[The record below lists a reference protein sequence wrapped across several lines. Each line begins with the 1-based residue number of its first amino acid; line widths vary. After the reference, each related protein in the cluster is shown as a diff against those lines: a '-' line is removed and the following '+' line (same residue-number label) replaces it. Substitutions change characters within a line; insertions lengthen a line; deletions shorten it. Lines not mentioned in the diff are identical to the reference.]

1 MAQFDTSAPLFQGD
15 ELGELRGDDS
25 LLKPGDLVELSS
37 EGSRRPVLAVCLGR
51 FNGYEHYYTSSAKWF
66 YGLGLRTLFTIRG
79 FASPD
84 EIAPVIAELPD
95 RAASLEDLNI
105 LQDLGHAPSREAGS
119 KLLLKMLQFVQT
131 SESIYQDHA
140 GTLDASSSFI
150 GDPKKHRYLTLYEI
164 AEFLLDERLKDHNGV
179 FAPAAL
185 YAVHRSLMLDEVF
198 FRPLRTMG
206 HRRSYIFEVSPLS
219 EVEIIQEVDEMA
231 RVYLDTPPDE
241 RKGLSL
247 SKFIETARKAI
258 DESRKRR
265 QWSQTGII
273 GPSTTEE
280 PQLPEWSSTDI
291 QILRFMELWAG
302 YQKFPNYSRL
312 QCSGSAILRAM
323 DRYQDALQLSPAAGW
338 TFLQEVSW
346 IPPWEIPARY
356 NVRFPDVEL
365 KRGGGFVRPAAAT
378 LEQHLTSDI
387 FADARKD
394 WEGVT
399 AYCIDSEATMDI
411 DDAVSLEKTS
421 VPGQYWI
428 HVHVAD
434 PASSF
439 AAGTPVAKYAE
450 LIPETI
456 YLPGHFERMLPSNI
470 SQEKF
475 SLAPD
480 KPCLTF
486 SALVNEEGQ
495 VLENQITPGR
505 MKEVVY
511 MTGEDVAAAI
521 GETRA
526 DPVPSSDK
534 IAVGP
539 EPQPSPAPPRKMT
552 RSTDLTRE
560 QLAELTKLSELGQA
574 IQTIRLQRGATPFF
588 QPRPEAAVYFDQVT
602 QSDQDNFV
610 VTSGDPSIRVGYAS
624 RTATA
629 LVEHAMRLAGEV
641 AARWCHDRGIPIPY
655 RTQPL
660 AAQNASLIQQYTR
673 DVFYPLLEAG
683 VRPGDA
689 QWRHLRA
696 LLGGDEISTTAGPYF
711 TLGVDMYTRA
721 TSPLRRFSDLIVHWQ
736 IEAAILHERRTGRSL
751 LLDNKNEGQGIGK
764 ANTEAEANRKDED
777 DDSNSVAAVDAD
789 DSNNFLPFSL
799 DRLNRMLPML
809 RMREQLTRTLTRRD
823 GADQWILQA
832 LVRAWQFGEA
842 ALPETF
848 RFEVVHVAGRR
859 SIIGRLDW
867 FERPALMRS
876 DGLEGIARMVDV
888 RIGDVFRVRLRD
900 VNVHAKQIFVEAV
913 ERLESVDASVDAGP
927 HGKQAEKGNVTAPV
941 TEGVE
946 AAAASAAAT
955 TI

>member
-1 MAQFDTSAPLFQGD
+1 M
-15 ELGELRGDDS
+15 
-25 LLKPGDLVELSS
+25 
-37 EGSRRPVLAVCLGR
+37 LAICLGR
-51 FNGYEHYYTSSAKWF
+51 FNGYEHYYTSSGKWF
-66 YGLGLRTLFTIRG
+66 YAMGVRTLFTVRG
-79 FASPD
+79 FASPE
-84 EIAPVIAELPD
+84 EINPIIAELPD
-95 RAASLEDLNI
+95 RGTSIEDLNI
-105 LQDLGHAPSREAGS
+105 LQDLGHTPSREKAS
-119 KLLLKMLQFVQT
+119 KLLLKMLKFVQS
-131 SESIYQDHA
+131 SEAIYQDHA

-150 GDPKKHRYLTLYEI
+150 GDSKKHRYLTLYEI
-164 AEFLLDERLKDHNGV
+164 ADLLLDERLKDRNGK
-179 FAPAAL
+179 FDPAAL
-185 YAVHRSLMLDEVF
+185 YAVHRSLLLDEVF
-198 FRPLRTMG
+198 FRPLRTTG

-219 EVEIIQEVDEMA
+219 EVRIVQEIDELV
-231 RVYLDTPPDE
+231 RVYLDTPPNE
-241 RKGLSL
+241 RHRSAL
-247 SKFIETARKAI
+247 SKFIKTARMAV

-265 QWSQTGII
+265 KWTQSGII

-280 PQLPEWSSTDI
+280 PQLPEWSNTDI

-323 DRYQDALQLSPAAGW
+323 DRYQDTPLLTPAAGW
-338 TFLQEVSW
+338 TFLQEVCW

-356 NVRFPDVEL
+356 TARFPDVEL
-365 KRGGGFVRPAAAT
+365 KRGGGFVRPSAAT
-378 LEQHLTSDI
+378 LEEHLKSDI

-434 PASSF
+434 PASSI

-495 VLENQITPGR
+495 VLEIQITPGR
-505 MKEVVY
+505 VKEVVY
-511 MTGEDVAAAI
+511 MTGEDVASAI

-526 DPVPSSDK
+526 DPVYSVDEM
-534 IAVGP
+534 IVGSPP
-539 EPQPSPAPPRKMT
+539 EPMPAPPRKMT
-552 RSTDLTRE
+552 RAADLTPE

-574 IQTIRLQRGATPFF
+574 VQAIRLQRGATPFF
-588 QPRPEAAVYFDQVT
+588 QPRPEANVSFDRVV
-602 QSDQDNFV
+602 QSDRDEFV
-610 VTSGDPSIRVGYAS
+610 LTSGDPSIRVGYS
-624 RTATA
+624 GRTATA

-641 AARWCHDRGIPIPY
+641 AARWCHDRGVPIPY

-660 AAQNASLIQQYTR
+660 AAQNAALIQQYTR
-673 DVFYPLLEAG
+673 DVFYPLLKAG
-683 VRPGDA
+683 IRPDDA
-689 QWRHLRA
+689 QWRHLRT

-751 LLDNKNEGQGIGK
+751 LLDNKTKSKGK
-764 ANTEAEANRKDED
+764 AVAEAEANNRND
-777 DDSNSVAAVDAD
+777 DDDPDAAAAAD
-789 DSNNFLPFSL
+789 DDESSFLPFSL

-809 RMREQLTRTLTRRD
+809 RMREQQTRTLTRRD
-823 GADQWILQA
+823 GTDQWILQA
-832 LVRAWQFGEA
+832 LVRAWRFGEA
-842 ALPETF
+842 SLPKTF
-848 RFEVVHVAGRR
+848 RFEVVHVEARR
-859 SIIGRLDW
+859 SVLGRLDW

-876 DGLEGIARMVDV
+876 DSLEEVARLKDV
-888 RIGDVFRVRLRD
+888 RVGDVFRVRLRD
-900 VNVHAKQIFVEAV
+900 VNVHARQIWVDAI
-913 ERLESVDASVDAGP
+913 ERLESVGAGAVP
-927 HGKQAEKGNVTAPV
+927 LGKDTETGRKGKGALVTK
-941 TEGVE
+941 GVE
-946 AAAASAAAT
+946 AAAAGAAAAT
-955 TI
+955 